1 MNIII
6 LIAQIS
12 SLAIYI
18 IILINY
24 TIKRIKDSKRK
35 YKIESKDQHKF
46 KYYRDIIKEYSIGEL
61 GYIFNGR
68 KKTKLLIIAELEKL
82 KLQKNIEIINGEIKI
97 TNSKNTTPS
106 EKFILENYKF
116 INEKDFEKRYISII
130 EDYLIKKHIIEKFD
144 KNISS
149 KMLPMLFVVFI
160 LLITSMYFNLDEY
173 IKIELILFL
182 ITWIT
187 VFISMIIFEHEE
199 KIIKN
204 NQGNEIYMKLNGL
217 KKYIKDFG
225 NFEERELDEINI
237 WEEYILYAIILNEG
251 KTIKNESKTELQSLI
266 EIIYK

>member
-130 EDYLIKKHIIEKFD
+130 ED
-144 KNISS
+144 
-149 KMLPMLFVVFI
+149 
-160 LLITSMYFNLDEY
+160 
-173 IKIELILFL
+173 
-182 ITWIT
+182 
-187 VFISMIIFEHEE
+187 
-199 KIIKN
+199 
-204 NQGNEIYMKLNGL
+204 
-217 KKYIKDFG
+217 
-225 NFEERELDEINI
+225 
-237 WEEYILYAIILNEG
+237 
-251 KTIKNESKTELQSLI
+251 
-266 EIIYK
+266 

>member
-116 INEKDFEKRYISII
+116 INEKYFEKRYISII
-130 EDYLIKKHIIEKFD
+130 ED
-144 KNISS
+144 
-149 KMLPMLFVVFI
+149 
-160 LLITSMYFNLDEY
+160 
-173 IKIELILFL
+173 
-182 ITWIT
+182 
-187 VFISMIIFEHEE
+187 
-199 KIIKN
+199 
-204 NQGNEIYMKLNGL
+204 
-217 KKYIKDFG
+217 
-225 NFEERELDEINI
+225 
-237 WEEYILYAIILNEG
+237 
-251 KTIKNESKTELQSLI
+251 
-266 EIIYK
+266 